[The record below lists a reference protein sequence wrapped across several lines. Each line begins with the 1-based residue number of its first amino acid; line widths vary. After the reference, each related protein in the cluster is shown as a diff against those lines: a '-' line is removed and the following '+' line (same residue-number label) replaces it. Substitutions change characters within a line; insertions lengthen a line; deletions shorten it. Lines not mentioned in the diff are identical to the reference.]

1 MSTHRTASRVA
12 SRTAAQAAAYAVS
25 RATARMMSRAVAYT
39 VSRTAVHTVSRM
51 LSCTAARTLK
61 GLLACL
67 LAVVSLAAGCGI
79 GPTGVIDGGEPAVG
93 FQPSTRLYFVSGARL
108 RAVSRPLPWPPLK
121 ETLELLVK
129 GPSSAEQ
136 RRGLRTE
143 LDPDGD
149 TPAKVTSD
157 AAKVHISLTV
167 PDPSPVPAPAERAPP
182 RQLARD
188 LWLGQLTCTAASA
201 LAARSNI
208 DPDAVT
214 VVIQRG
220 KAERFGSFRCSEFP
234 RAPE

>member
-1 MSTHRTASRVA
+1 MSTARGTTART
-12 SRTAAQAAAYAVS
+12 RTAARARTAV
-25 RATARMMSRAVAYT
+25 RARTMVSTAVLARAVA
-39 VSRTAVHTVSRM
+39 V
-51 LSCTAARTLK
+51 
-61 GLLACL
+61 L
-67 LAVVSLAAGCGI
+67 LAVVSTVAGCGI
-79 GPTGVIDGGEPAVG
+79 GPTGVTDGGEPAVG
-93 FQPSTRLYFVSGARL
+93 FQPSTRLYFVSGERL

-121 ETLELLVK
+121 ETLEMLLE
-129 GPSSAEQ
+129 GPVPAER

-143 LDPDGD
+143 LDPGTDALGR
-149 TPAKVTSD
+149 VTSD

-167 PDPSPVPAPAERAPP
+167 PEPVPSPAPPQESAPA
-182 RQLARD
+182 RQLSRY

-220 KAERFGSFRCSEFP
+220 RAGRLGSFRCSEFP